1 MKKLLLFTLLL
12 SFAACAPRQVYS
24 PTKPGHESSD
34 DTTFFQP
41 PKNVVLMIGDGM
53 GLTQITAGM
62 YMNGNRLN
70 LEEFTHVGLQKP
82 HSARELITDS
92 AAAATAI
99 ASGRKTYNG
108 AISVDEKGEPVT
120 TIMELAKAA
129 GMRTGLVVTSTIT
142 HATPAGFYA
151 HQPDRNMEEAIA
163 IDLVAAGVDFFVG
176 GGKKYFDGRT
186 DGRNLIDE
194 LWKKGYFVSDFS
206 QSKFEEVKIDPS
218 RKFAFFSAAEKPSK
232 AAGGRDYLPRAAG
245 AAVETLATG
254 AAHGFFLMVE
264 GSQIDW
270 GGHDNDSDYIVSEMI
285 DFDKAIG
292 AVLDFAKKDGQTLV
306 IVTAD
311 HETGGYA
318 INPGSTWDTI
328 RAGFTTK
335 EHTASLVP
343 VFAWGP
349 GAKLFAGM
357 YENTAIFGKISRA
370 LNLGKMQSGVS
381 K

>member
-1 MKKLLLFTLLL
+1 
-12 SFAACAPRQVYS
+12 
-24 PTKPGHESSD
+24 
-34 DTTFFQP
+34 
-41 PKNVVLMIGDGM
+41 M

-62 YMNGNRLN
+62 FMNDNQLN

-82 HSARELITDS
+82 HPADQLITDS

-108 AISVDEKGEPVT
+108 AIGVDESGKPVT
-120 TIMELAKAA
+120 TILELARAA
-129 GMRTGLVVTSTIT
+129 DMRTGLVVTSTIT
-142 HATPAGFYA
+142 HATPAGFFA
-151 HQPDRNMEEAIA
+151 HQPNRNMEEEIA
-163 IDLVAAGVDFFVG
+163 ADLVSAEVDFFVG
-176 GGKKYFDGRT
+176 GGKDFFDQRT

-206 QSKFEEVKIDPS
+206 QSKFEKTKIEPG
-218 RKFAFFSAAEKPSK
+218 RKFACFSSNGKPAEAAN
-232 AAGGRDYLPRAAG
+232 GRDYLPLAAKAAVEMLAAG
-245 AAVETLATG
+245 AE
-254 AAHGFFLMVE
+254 HGFFLMVE

-270 GGHDNDSDYIVSEMI
+270 AGHKNDSGYIVSEMI

-318 INPGSTWDTI
+318 INPGSTWDSI
-328 RAGFTTK
+328 RAGFTT
-335 EHTASLVP
+335 EHHTATLVP

-349 GAKLFAGM
+349 GAKLFSGM
-357 YENTAIFGKISRA
+357 YENTAIYGKMARA
-370 LNLGKMQSGVS
+370 LGLNKSQHEAF

>member
-1 MKKLLLFTLLL
+1 MKKFLLFTLLL
-12 SFAACAPRQVYS
+12 SLAACTPRQGS
-24 PTKPGHESSD
+24 GPTNPRSGAPA
-34 DTTFFQP
+34 DTAFFQP
-41 PKNVVLMIGDGM
+41 PNNIVLMIGDGM

-82 HSARELITDS
+82 HPAGELITDS

-108 AISVDEKGEPVT
+108 AIGVDERGKPVT
-120 TIMELAKAA
+120 TILERARVN
-129 GMRTGLVVTSTIT
+129 GMHTGLVVTSTIT

-151 HQPDRNMEEAIA
+151 HQPDRNMEEEIA
-163 IDLVAAGVDFFVG
+163 ADLVAADVDFFVG
-176 GGKKYFDGRT
+176 GGKKYFDERT

-194 LWKKGYFVSDFS
+194 LWKKGYFVSDYS
-206 QSKFEEVKIDPS
+206 QSKFEEVKIEHS
-218 RKFAFFSAAEKPSK
+218 RKFAYFSANEKPSK
-232 AAGGRDYLPRAAG
+232 ASSGRDYLPLAAK
-245 AAVETLATG
+245 AAVETLAAG
-254 AAHGFFLMVE
+254 AEHGFFLMVE

-270 GGHDNDSDYIVSEMI
+270 AGHENNSGYIVNEMI

-292 AVLDFAKKDGQTLV
+292 AVLDFAKEDGQTLV

-328 RAGFTTK
+328 RAGFTT
-335 EHTASLVP
+335 EHHTATLVP

-349 GAKLFAGM
+349 GAKLFSGM

-370 LNLGKMQSGVS
+370 LGLGKQRSGTS
-381 K
+381 R

>member
-1 MKKLLLFTLLL
+1 MKKLLIFTLLL
-12 SFAACAPRQVYS
+12 CLAACNPRQGSGPNLPGNEV
-24 PTKPGHESSD
+24 PTDSIL
-34 DTTFFQP
+34 FQR
-41 PKNVVLMIGDGM
+41 PKNIVLMIGDGM

-82 HSARELITDS
+82 HPSGELITDS

-99 ASGRKTYNG
+99 ASGHKTYNG
-108 AISVDEKGEPVT
+108 AIGVDENGKPVT
-120 TIMELAKAA
+120 SIFELAKAA

-151 HQPDRNMEEAIA
+151 HKPDRNMEEAIA
-163 IDLVAAGVDFFVG
+163 VDLVSAGVDFFVG
-176 GGKKYFDGRT
+176 GGKKYFDQRT
-186 DGRNLIDE
+186 DGSNLINE
-194 LWKKGYFVSDFS
+194 LWKKGYAVSDFS
-206 QSKFEEVKIDPS
+206 LSKFQDLKIEPG
-218 RKFAFFSAAEKPSK
+218 RKFAYFSAFGKPSK
-232 AAGGRDYLPRAAG
+232 AVEGRDYLPAAAG
-245 AAVETLATG
+245 AASATLAAG
-254 AAHGFFLMVE
+254 AEHGFLLMVE

-270 GGHDNDSDYIVSEMI
+270 GGHANDSEYIISEMI

-328 RAGFTTK
+328 RAGFTTDH
-335 EHTASLVP
+335 HTASLIP
-343 VFAWGP
+343 VFSWGP

-357 YENTAIFGKISRA
+357 YENTAIFGKMSRA
-370 LNLGKMQSGVS
+370 LNIGKRQSGVV